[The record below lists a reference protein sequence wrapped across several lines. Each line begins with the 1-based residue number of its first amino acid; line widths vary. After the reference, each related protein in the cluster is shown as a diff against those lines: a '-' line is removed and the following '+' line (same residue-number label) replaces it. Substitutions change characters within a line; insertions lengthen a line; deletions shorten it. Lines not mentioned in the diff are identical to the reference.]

1 MATRIIILISTNNT
15 IKNILKIIKDTVLVI
30 GQNTHTHCE
39 KAFIFSNSK
48 WSALSFFA

>member
-1 MATRIIILISTNNT
+1 MATRIIILISTNN
-15 IKNILKIIKDTVLVI
+15 IINNIVTIIKDTVLAI
-30 GQNTHTHCE
+30 GQNTHILFE